1 MKLFLSI
8 LYVWNVLL
16 LLTNQ
21 KYFFSIFGRYL
32 GIQIHIEE
40 GFKSLI
46 QLLCSLKDR
55 KKRRR
60 SKKKVLRNA
69 ETGQEVDCDK
79 DNDVIGDN
87 VDEDA
92 ENINDHFAMTAG
104 GGGNMLRHVRIWS
117 RCMMDLVRKL
127 NNFHQPGNSIA
138 LFH

>member
-1 MKLFLSI
+1 M
-8 LYVWNVLL
+8 
-16 LLTNQ
+16 
-21 KYFFSIFGRYL
+21 FSIFGRYL

-40 GFKSLI
+40 GFKSLF
-46 QLLCSLKDR
+46 QLLSSLKDR

-60 SKKKVLRNA
+60 SRKKVLRNA

-87 VDEDA
+87 VDEDTD
-92 ENINDHFAMTAG
+92 NINDHFAMTAG